1 MVKRFFSYYKP
12 YKWLFVLDFACAVF
26 IGLLE
31 LAFPLAV
38 NQVIDRLLPE
48 KDWSIIMLACLGLFL
63 IYLLNTVLHYVV
75 TYWGHTLGIS
85 IETDMRQ
92 KLFTHMQK
100 LSFSYYD
107 GNKTGHSISRLTK
120 DLEEIGEVAHH
131 GPEDVF
137 VALMTLIGS
146 FVLMLTINWK
156 LAILSFIVI
165 PLLLI
170 LAIYF
175 NKKMTVTFRKMFHR
189 IAEINT
195 RVGDSIGG
203 IRVVQAFANEKHE
216 QEKFREEN
224 NHYKRTKLQSYRIM
238 AQNVTANYMT
248 MRLVT
253 LTTLMFGT
261 YFVIQNQLTYGEFVA
276 FILLANILVGPI
288 QKINAVIESYP
299 KGIAGFKRYTEII
312 DTAPDIED
320 TPLAIH
326 KDLKGAIQYRNVT
339 FGYEEWSPVLQE
351 VNLDIRPGETVAF
364 VGPSGAGK
372 TTLCSLLP
380 RFYEIQQGQISMDGT
395 NIKDMKLE
403 SLRSQIGIVQ
413 QDVFLF
419 SGTIREN
426 IEYGKLGA
434 SDEEILEAAKR
445 ARLDDFLADQPH
457 GLDTIIG
464 ERGTRL
470 SGGQKQRLAIA
481 RIFLKNPPVLI
492 LDEATS
498 ALDTQTEQAIQKSL
512 DELTEGR
519 TTLVIAHR
527 LATIK
532 NADRIMVVTKNGIA
546 EEGSHEELLK
556 QGGLYSKLHQ
566 SQFGHQEL
574 LLGN

>member
-1 MVKRFFSYYKP
+1 
-12 YKWLFVLDFACAVF
+12 
-26 IGLLE
+26 
-31 LAFPLAV
+31 
-38 NQVIDRLLPE
+38 
-48 KDWSIIMLACLGLFL
+48 
-63 IYLLNTVLHYVV
+63 
-75 TYWGHTLGIS
+75 
-85 IETDMRQ
+85 
-92 KLFTHMQK
+92 
-100 LSFSYYD
+100 
-107 GNKTGHSISRLTK
+107 
-120 DLEEIGEVAHH
+120 
-131 GPEDVF
+131 
-137 VALMTLIGS
+137 
-146 FVLMLTINWK
+146 
-156 LAILSFIVI
+156 
-165 PLLLI
+165 
-170 LAIYF
+170 
-175 NKKMTVTFRKMFHR
+175 
-189 IAEINT
+189 
-195 RVGDSIGG
+195 
-203 IRVVQAFANEKHE
+203 
-216 QEKFREEN
+216 
-224 NHYKRTKLQSYRIM
+224 
-238 AQNVTANYMT
+238 
-248 MRLVT
+248 
-253 LTTLMFGT
+253 
-261 YFVIQNQLTYGEFVA
+261 
-276 FILLANILVGPI
+276 
-288 QKINAVIESYP
+288 
-299 KGIAGFKRYTEII
+299 
-312 DTAPDIED
+312 
-320 TPLAIH
+320 
-326 KDLKGAIQYRNVT
+326 
-339 FGYEEWSPVLQE
+339 
-351 VNLDIRPGETVAF
+351 
-364 VGPSGAGK
+364 
-372 TTLCSLLP
+372 
-380 RFYEIQQGQISMDGT
+380 MDCT

-445 ARLDDFLADQPH
+445 ARLDDFIADQPH